1 MTEFPSKY
9 NHQEIEK
16 KWQLSWE
23 ENKVYKW
30 DQSYPRQQT
39 YVIDTP
45 PPTVSGLLHMGH
57 IFSYTQIDIIA
68 RFQRM
73 YGKTVFFPMG
83 FDDNGLPTERLVEK
97 VNKVKASQTPK
108 AEFLAMCNKI
118 IEESEIEFRNL
129 FKTMALS
136 VDWSEEY
143 QTISY
148 DTKKISQMSFL
159 DLYSKDEAYRK
170 MEPVIWDVTDRT
182 ALAQADIEEHELK
195 GSMHYIQFYTEDN
208 KSFKVATT
216 RPELLPACVAI
227 FYHPK
232 DARYISL
239 EGKHARIPL
248 FEISVPLIPD
258 EDVDMEK
265 GTGVVMCCT
274 FGDNKDVHWWKKHNL
289 ATKMIIHTNGRL
301 ENLSENAKL
310 NASTNIAKAKQ
321 NAARLEGLKIVEAR
335 AEIINLL
342 KEEGLLLESQEI
354 LHMVKCAERSKT
366 PIEILI
372 TQQWFIKVLD
382 KKEQLLAKANEIEWH
397 PPFMKHRLEA
407 WINGLN
413 WDWCISRQR
422 FSGVSFPI
430 WYSNRVGEEGK
441 ILVPEI
447 SALPIDPAID
457 LPQGYSRDEVKAE
470 TDVMDTWA
478 TSSVTPQISSR
489 GISKD
494 YAENL
499 TRHQQLFPADLR
511 AQAHE
516 IIRTWAF
523 YTITKS
529 YMHEQSVPWHNIMI
543 SGWCLASDKTK
554 MSKSKGNVI
563 TPIDLIKEQGTDV
576 IRYWTSTSKLGA
588 DIAYSA
594 ETIGGGKRLINK
606 LWNAAK
612 FSKSHIDKLTI
623 TPSTPEQDINNGLI
637 CEEIDKWIIMRLATL
652 IKKMTIS
659 FTQYEYSS
667 ARQYAENFFWK
678 DFCDNYLEIVKTRAY
693 NENADNPQGQ
703 QSACLTI
710 FYCIKNILLLFAPI
724 IPHITE
730 ELTLIIFSS
739 QNSIHSINSWP
750 KNITLKDKDVSVGE
764 YFIEVLDVI
773 RKIKAEKQISIKA
786 PIQELLI
793 APSKADPACLKN
805 MFNDLSAVT
814 NSQTINIIDISN
826 EEAFIA
832 TENDSFLIKV
842 IF

>member
-9 NHQEIEK
+9 NHQEIEQ
-16 KWQLSWE
+16 KWQLTWA
-23 ENKVYKW
+23 ENKVYNW
-30 DQSYPRQQT
+30 DSSYSRDKT

-73 YGKTVFFPMG
+73 NGKMVFFPMG

-97 VNKVKASQTPK
+97 VKKVKASQLPK
-108 AEFLAMCNKI
+108 AEFQAMCSQI

-129 FKTMALS
+129 FKSMALS
-136 VDWSEEY
+136 VDWSQEY
-143 QTISY
+143 QTISN

-159 DLYSKDEAYRK
+159 DLFQKNEAYRK

-195 GSMHYIQFYTEDN
+195 GTMNYIQFYTEDN
-208 KSFKVATT
+208 TPFTVATT

-232 DARYISL
+232 DARYTSL
-239 EGKHARIPL
+239 QGKLARVPL
-248 FEISVPLIPD
+248 FETLVPLIAD

-265 GTGVVMCCT
+265 GSGIVMCCT
-274 FGDNKDVHWWKKHNL
+274 FGDNKDVHWWKKHQL
-289 ATKMIIHTNGRL
+289 DTKIIIHTNGRL
-301 ENLSENAKL
+301 ENLSKNAKL
-310 NASTNIAKAKQ
+310 STSVDTQKAENFALK
-321 NAARLEGLKIVEAR
+321 LEGLKIVEAR
-335 AEIINLL
+335 VEIVNVL
-342 KEEGLLLESQEI
+342 KEEALLLKSEEI
-354 LHMVKCAERSKT
+354 SHAVKCAERSKT

-372 TQQWFIKVLD
+372 TDQWFIKVLD

-397 PPFMKHRLEA
+397 PAYMKNRLES

-422 FSGVSFPI
+422 FSGVPFPV
-430 WYSNRVGEEGK
+430 WYSTRAGEEGK
-441 ILVPEI
+441 ILTPDI
-447 SALPIDPAID
+447 ND
-457 LPQGYSRDEVKAE
+457 LPVDPSIHLPHGYTRDEVRAE

-478 TSSVTPQISSR
+478 TSSVTPQISSQA
-489 GISKD
+489 INKD
-494 YAENL
+494 FAVDFN
-499 TRHQQLFPADLR
+499 RHESLFPADLR

-523 YTITKS
+523 YTITKA
-529 YMHEQSVPWHNIMI
+529 YMHEQSIPWHNIMI

-588 DIAYSA
+588 DIAYSN

-612 FSKSHIDKLTI
+612 FAKTHIDKLAI
-623 TPSTPEQDINNGLI
+623 TPTTLEADLKSGLI
-637 CEEIDKWIIMRLATL
+637 TEEIDKWIIIKLNIL
-652 IKKMTIS
+652 IQKVTTS
-659 FTQYEYSS
+659 FIEYEYSS

-678 DFCDNYLEIVKTRAY
+678 DFCDNYLEIAKTRAY
-693 NENADNPQGQ
+693 NEDGSNKAGQ

-730 ELTLIIFSS
+730 ELDKIIFGN
-739 QNSIHSINSWP
+739 QASIHTVGSWP
-750 KNITLKDKDVSVGE
+750 KAIELKSDDTTLGQVFV
-764 YFIEVLDVI
+764 EVLDVI
-773 RKIKAEKQISIKA
+773 RKTKAEAQLSIKA
-786 PIQELLI
+786 PISELLI
-793 APSKADPACLKN
+793 APHKSDPETIKN
-805 MFNDLSAVT
+805 MFRDLAAVT
-814 NSQTINIIDISN
+814 SSEKITITNTSQMDG
-826 EEAFIA
+826 FIP
-832 TENDSFLIKV
+832 TESEVFFVKV